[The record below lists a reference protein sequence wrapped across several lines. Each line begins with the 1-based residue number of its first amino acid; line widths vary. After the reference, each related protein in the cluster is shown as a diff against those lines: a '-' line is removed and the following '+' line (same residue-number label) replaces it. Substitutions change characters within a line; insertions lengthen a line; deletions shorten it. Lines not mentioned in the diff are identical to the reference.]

1 MNNTLTLQQFAQ
13 MVAASA
19 DISMDDAQSFI
30 TSLTDHI
37 KGLLASGEK
46 AHLPGIGT
54 FAIIEADG
62 KPSVM
67 FAPDD
72 SFADAVNEPFAMF
85 EPIELDG
92 EAAIDIAQ
100 SEVAAPQ
107 ASETV
112 TENADDEPADA
123 QSESPVAAPQSPQP
137 TPTEEEVEAVTAQKA
152 QEEPT
157 QGPTNIPEKPET
169 TDVSIEPSIPSIVS
183 PVIPTA
189 PAHPSRQ
196 YRFGWLCAGI
206 AIGAVIGYL
215 AAALIYTSRWMSED
229 YSTDYEEATEY
240 TDSIPSVTEDIEAA
254 ATVDDYATQPAIL
267 CSDTVTVK
275 RYITHMAKDYYGDR
289 NFWVYIYEANKEILG
304 HPERTLPGTVVQI
317 PTPASIPANPS
328 NPDDIRQAKQLASEI
343 YARFQ

>member
-100 SEVAAPQ
+100 SEIEVTKSQ
-107 ASETV
+107 ASRDDKTESTQDTASALQEPSNPTV
-112 TENADDEPADA
+112 ADDNADEVEDEDTNRHNETDPVSPEHTDA
-123 QSESPVAAPQSPQP
+123 QTLNPPIQSVITPIATPQVAPSP
-137 TPTEEEVEAVTAQKA
+137 T
-152 QEEPT
+152 
-157 QGPTNIPEKPET
+157 
-169 TDVSIEPSIPSIVS
+169 
-183 PVIPTA
+183 
-189 PAHPSRQ
+189 RQ
-196 YRFGWLCAGI
+196 YRIGWLSMGI

-215 AAALIYTSRWMSED
+215 VAALIYTSKDISDSDD
-229 YSTDYEEATEY
+229 YDTTYQEAIEY
-240 TDSIPSVTEDIEAA
+240 TDTIPTVIDEADANVDIYPTASS
-254 ATVDDYATQPAIL
+254 IL
-267 CSDTVTVK
+267 CTDTVTTK

-289 NFWVYIYEANKEILG
+289 NFWVYIYEANREALG
-304 HPERTLPGTVVQI
+304 HPERTLPGTVVEI
-317 PTPASIPANPS
+317 PVPSSIPANSS
-328 NPDDIRQAKQLASEI
+328 NPDDIKKAKLLAAEI